1 MIETATP
8 APADTQARIDQ
19 QAQVFSRTMIALG
32 ASIADDLERAATA
45 AGRVLREHTE
55 RSAQRW
61 RVRSLMPTLTLREV
75 LVHGYVP
82 HKEA

>member
-8 APADTQARIDQ
+8 APADTQASIEQ
-19 QAQVFSRTMIALG
+19 QVQAFSRTMIALG
-32 ASIADDLERAATA
+32 ASIADDVERAATA

-61 RVRSLMPTLTLREV
+61 RVRSLMPHLTLRDV
-75 LVHGYVP
+75 LVHGYTP
-82 HKEA
+82 YKEA

>member
-1 MIETATP
+1 MTDTATP
-8 APADTQARIDQ
+8 IPDDAQARIDQ
-19 QAQVFSRTMIALG
+19 QVQAFSRTMIALG
-32 ASIADDLERAATA
+32 ASIAGDLERAATA

-55 RSAQRW
+55 RSAQNW
-61 RVRSLMPTLTLREV
+61 RVRRLMPHLTMQEV